1 MTEQPSDRSGSPSPV
16 ASPIGSLVDR
26 LKEFLPARLR
36 RGTAVVPVVR
46 LSGTIGAVTPLRP
59 GMSLAGVART
69 LERAF
74 ATKNAKAVALVINSP
89 GGSPVQSRQIY
100 LRIRQLADE
109 KKLPVLVFVEDV
121 AASGGYMLACAGDE
135 IFCDPSSILGS
146 IGVVGGSFGFQ
157 ELIKKIGVERRIYT
171 AGAHKAMLDP
181 FKPENPDDVAR
192 VKALQGEIHAI
203 FIALVKQSRGGRLKG
218 ADDVLFTGEYWAG
231 ETSVSLGLADAI
243 GDMRSILRARYGDK
257 VKTPVVAPA
266 AGMLSGL
273 LGRKS
278 AGASALTQLDG
289 FGGLP
294 EEVISALETRAIW
307 AKFGF

>member
-1 MTEQPSDRSGSPSPV
+1 MTEQSSEARQWPV
-16 ASPIGSLVDR
+16 GIEKWMSWI
-26 LKEFLPARLR
+26 PARLR
-36 RGTAVVPVVR
+36 RNKAVVPVVR
-46 LSGTIGAVTPLRP
+46 LSGVIGAVTPLRP
-59 GMSLAGVART
+59 GMSLAGVARM

-74 ATKNAKAVALVINSP
+74 AVKNAKAVALVINSP

-100 LRIRQLADE
+100 LRIRQLAEE

-121 AASGGYMLACAGDE
+121 AASGGYMIACAGDE

-157 ELIKKIGVERRIYT
+157 ELIKKLGVERRLYT

-181 FKPENPDDVAR
+181 FLPENPDDVSR
-192 VKALQGEIHAI
+192 LKALQQEIHTI
-203 FIALVKQSRGGRLKG
+203 FIALVKQSRGARLKG

-231 ETSVSLGLADAI
+231 ESSISLGLADAI
-243 GDMRSILRARYGDK
+243 GDLRSTLRTRYGEK
-257 VKTPVVAPA
+257 VQTPLIAPA
-266 AGMLSGL
+266 SGMLSGL
-273 LGRKS
+273 LGRRSPGAMS
-278 AGASALTQLDG
+278 AWDNSAN
-289 FGGLP
+289 LP

>member
-1 MTEQPSDRSGSPSPV
+1 MTEQTDNPANSPGLIDRV
-16 ASPIGSLVDR
+16 M
-26 LKEFLPARLR
+26 EWLPARLR

-46 LSGTIGAVTPLRP
+46 LSGVIGAVTPLRP

-157 ELIKKIGVERRIYT
+157 ELIKKVGIERRLYT
-171 AGAHKAMLDP
+171 AGEHKAMLDP
-181 FKPENPDDVAR
+181 FLPENPDDVAR
-192 VKALQGEIHAI
+192 VKALQREIHAL
-203 FIALVKQSRGGRLKG
+203 FIALVKQSRGVRLKG
-218 ADDVLFTGEYWAG
+218 EDSVLFTGEYWAG

-243 GDMRSILRARYGDK
+243 GDLRSTLRARYGEK
-257 VKTPVVAPA
+257 VLTPGIAPA
-266 AGMLSGL
+266 SGL
-273 LGRKS
+273 LARLFGRKA
-278 AGASALTQLDG
+278 AGAGALYQQSVIA
-289 FGGLP
+289 GLP
-294 EEVISALETRAIW
+294 DEVISALETRAIW

>member
-1 MTEQPSDRSGSPSPV
+1 MMEKSDNRGRWP
-16 ASPIGSLVDR
+16 GLVDR
-26 LKEFLPARLR
+26 LMELIPARLR
-36 RGTAVVPVVR
+36 RGIAVVPVVR
-46 LSGTIGAVTPLRP
+46 LSGLIGAVTPLRP

-74 ATKNAKAVALVINSP
+74 AMKNAKAVALVINSP

-100 LRIRQLADE
+100 LRIRQLAAE

-157 ELIKKIGVERRIYT
+157 EMIRKIGVERRLYT

-181 FKPENPDDVAR
+181 FLPENPEDVAR
-192 VKALQGEIHAI
+192 VKALQREIHAL
-203 FIALVKQSRGGRLKG
+203 FISLVKQSRGARLKG

-231 ETSVSLGLADAI
+231 ETSVSLGVAAAI
-243 GDMRSILRARYGDK
+243 GDLRSILRARYGDK
-257 VKTPVVAPA
+257 VRTPLIAPA
-266 AGMLSGL
+266 SGMLSGL
-273 LGRKS
+273 FGRKS
-278 AGASALTQLDG
+278 AGAGALTSLDG
-289 FGGLP
+289 IAGLP
-294 EEVISALETRAIW
+294 DELISALETRAIW

>member
-1 MTEQPSDRSGSPSPV
+1 MIEEIDNRGGWRGL
-16 ASPIGSLVDR
+16 IDKGM
-26 LKEFLPARLR
+26 EWLPPRLR

-46 LSGTIGAVTPLRP
+46 LSGLIGAVTPLRP

-74 ATKNAKAVALVINSP
+74 AMKNARAVALVINSP

-100 LRIRQLADE
+100 LRIRQLAAE

-121 AASGGYMLACAGDE
+121 AASGGYMIACAGDE

-146 IGVVGGSFGFQ
+146 IGVVGGAFGFQ
-157 ELIKKIGVERRIYT
+157 DLIKKIGVERRLYT

-181 FKPENPDDVAR
+181 FLPENPDDVAR
-192 VKALQGEIHAI
+192 VKALQREIHAI
-203 FIALVKQSRGGRLKG
+203 FITLVKQSRGSRLKG

-243 GDMRSILRARYGDK
+243 GDLRSTLRARYGDK
-257 VKTPVVAPA
+257 VLTPVIAPA
-266 AGMLSGL
+266 TGMLSSL

-278 AGASALTQLDG
+278 AGAGALASLDG
-289 FGGLP
+289 FAGLP
-294 EEVISALETRAIW
+294 DELISALETRAIW

>member
-1 MTEQPSDRSGSPSPV
+1 MAEQERDRGG
-16 ASPIGSLVDR
+16 ASHGVMER
-26 LKEFLPARLR
+26 LIELLPARLR
-36 RGTAVVPVVR
+36 PGIVVVPVVR
-46 LSGTIGAVTPLRP
+46 LSGVIGAVTPLRP

-74 ATKNAKAVALVINSP
+74 DMKNAKAVALVINSP

-100 LRIRQLADE
+100 VRIRQLAVE

-121 AASGGYMLACAGDE
+121 AASGGYMIACAGDE
-135 IFCDPSSILGS
+135 IFCDPSSIMGS
-146 IGVVGGSFGFQ
+146 IGVVGGAFGFQ
-157 ELIKKIGVERRIYT
+157 DLIKKIGVERRLYT

-181 FKPENPDDVAR
+181 FLPENPDDVAR
-192 VKALQGEIHAI
+192 VKALQREIHAI
-203 FIALVKQSRGGRLKG
+203 FIALVKQSRGSRLKG

-243 GDMRSILRARYGDK
+243 GDLRSTLRARYGDK
-257 VKTPVVAPA
+257 VVMPLIAPA
-266 AGMLSGL
+266 TGMLSSL

-278 AGASALTQLDG
+278 AGAGALASIDG
-289 FGGLP
+289 IAGLP
-294 EEVISALETRAIW
+294 DELISALETRAIW